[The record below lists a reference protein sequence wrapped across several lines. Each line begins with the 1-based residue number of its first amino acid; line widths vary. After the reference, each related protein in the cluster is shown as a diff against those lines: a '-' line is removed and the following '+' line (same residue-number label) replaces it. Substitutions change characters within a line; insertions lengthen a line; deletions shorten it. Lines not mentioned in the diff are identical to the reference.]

1 MRKVLAAT
9 LAACT
14 LGFASGGALAVECLP
29 VTTIGAWDDLGSCT
43 QGDKTWTLNSTDN
56 LDDAVTVFFIN
67 PSANSHGMVLAG
79 FDSGDAAGSWA
90 IDYTITVTDPNFFI
104 SAMFAEADNPGGGS
118 LLNKDVTGDEI
129 FSLVVNNGTPN
140 AGSFRLGLDATTLN
154 VNETFSVLAGA
165 DLNSVSDTFR
175 QSERVVPEPA
185 TLALL
190 GLGLLAAGAV
200 RRRRS

>member
-1 MRKVLAAT
+1 V
-9 LAACT
+9 AACT

-29 VTTIGAWDDLGSCT
+29 VTTIGAWDALGSCT
-43 QGDKTWTLNSTDN
+43 QGDKTWTLNSTEN
-56 LDDAVTVFFIN
+56 LADAVTVFFIN
-67 PSANSHGMVLAG
+67 PSPASHGMVIAG
-79 FDSGDAAGSWA
+79 FDQTDNPGAWG

-129 FSLVVNNGTPN
+129 FQLVVNNGTPN
-140 AGSFRLGLDATTLN
+140 AGSFRLGLDAITLN

-175 QSERVVPEPA
+175 QSEVPEPG

-200 RRRRS
+200 RRGRS